1 MSGVGSFFRETIR
14 QFAKIALDFA
24 PVRGQSVPVGAARWL
39 RQRIKAPIRY
49 EGQVFLCNNLYIM
62 WNIHKVYGIYT

>member
-1 MSGVGSFFRETIR
+1 MSGAGSFFREAIR
-14 QFAKIALDFA
+14 RFANIALDFVA
-24 PVRGQSVPVGAARWL
+24 IRGQSVRPADGGSES
-39 RQRIKAPIRY
+39 KAPIRY